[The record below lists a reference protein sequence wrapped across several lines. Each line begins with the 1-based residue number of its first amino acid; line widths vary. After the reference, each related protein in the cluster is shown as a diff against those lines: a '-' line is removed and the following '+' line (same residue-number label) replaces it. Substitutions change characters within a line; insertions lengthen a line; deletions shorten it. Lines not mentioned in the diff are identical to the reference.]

1 MMHLVLAALLFLPT
15 LSITIRAAPIS
26 LPSPSAGC
34 YAAILEARE
43 ALMEEKGLGPISQ
56 NVVVA
61 IILGIRELL
70 PLLEAIT
77 IIDTIDSPIS
87 GVYHRSLPHRI
98 FFLSPSPLLRQ
109 WAGSGRPSREAC

>member
-1 MMHLVLAALLFLPT
+1 MYLALAALLFLPN

-26 LPSPSAGC
+26 LPPPSAGC
-34 YAAILEARE
+34 YAAILEAHE
-43 ALMEEKGLGPISQ
+43 ALAEEKDAGPISQ

-77 IIDTIDSPIS
+77 ITDTIDSPIS
-87 GVYHRSLPHRI
+87 DVYHRCLPHRI

-109 WAGSGRPSREAC
+109 RAGSRRPSREAC